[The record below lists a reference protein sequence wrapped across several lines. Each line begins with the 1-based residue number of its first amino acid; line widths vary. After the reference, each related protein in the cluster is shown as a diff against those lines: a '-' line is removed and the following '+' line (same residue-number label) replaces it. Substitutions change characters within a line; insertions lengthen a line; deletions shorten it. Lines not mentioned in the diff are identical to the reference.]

1 MKYRL
6 TFTMILDSEADAETI
21 YRFLEDKRGIFRTI
35 KKGKPEEERSSV
47 RLERCYHDEEPPK
60 PCEVIKEFTSD

>member
-6 TFTMILDSEADAETI
+6 TFTIFLESEADAETI
-21 YRFLEDKRGIFRTI
+21 FRFLEEKRGIFKTI
-35 KKGKPEEERSSV
+35 KKGEPEEERSSV
-47 RLERCYHDEEPPK
+47 RLEKCYHDEEPPK

>member
-6 TFTMILDSEADAETI
+6 TFTIFLDGEEDAEKI
-21 YRFLEDKRGIFRTI
+21 FRFIEEKRGIFRTI
-35 KKGKPEEERSSV
+35 KKGMPEEERSSV
-47 RLERCYHDEEPPK
+47 RLEKCYHDEEPPK